1 MDNLFLRWNK
11 KSSPLRAGE
20 RSRPK
25 RPSPLGAALR
35 ARQVRFGIKKVA
47 RGTSDGGVVRDENDV
62 HVSHDPPPYDQLRSS
77 CDCDQT
83 FQRLRR
89 LPARRGFLKT
99 YWFLNTRD
107 SLGGGLYV

>member
-20 RSRPK
+20 
-25 RPSPLGAALR
+25 
-35 ARQVRFGIKKVA
+35 VA

-89 LPARRGFLKT
+89 PPARRGFLKT